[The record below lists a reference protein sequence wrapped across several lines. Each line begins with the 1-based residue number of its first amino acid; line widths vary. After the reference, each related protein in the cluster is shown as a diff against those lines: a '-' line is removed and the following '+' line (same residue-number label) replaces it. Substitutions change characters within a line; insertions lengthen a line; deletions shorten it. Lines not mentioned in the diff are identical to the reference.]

1 MRYASADLVSDGL
14 TALELLRAVLD
25 PVRLSVLAASVREP
39 ASVQDLA
46 KSLDVE
52 PKEIAI
58 AVGDLRSLEILDED
72 GVLNRDA
79 LATVGRSLPR
89 EHPDRGE
96 PVEGPWTERE
106 AVILGRF
113 FAGGRLVE
121 MPSARSKRRLVLEKL
136 ALMFEPGER
145 YAEYEVNFQIQ
156 LVHADYAAIRRYM
169 VDEGFMD
176 RADGVYW
183 RTGGR
188 YEAPVDADREPVVLA
203 TSIDGVSLVEYS
215 EIRTQQLINA
225 ANDPRIHRYMSDLFP
240 YPYEFEHATDWI
252 DSCMAESPP
261 NNFLIDIDGVL
272 CGGVDASPMSG
283 DKAGVAEIGWWVNPG
298 RWGRGIGSAAATALV
313 DHLFGDRE
321 LMRLWAPVMLPNA
334 ASAAVALKAGMVL
347 EGRASSAY
355 VKHGV
360 RYDELDFGITREQW
374 ANLRT
379 ANNSA

>member
-1 MRYASADLVSDGL
+1 VDLVSDGL
-14 TALELLRAVLD
+14 TPLELLRAVLD

-39 ASVQDLA
+39 VSVHDVA
-46 KSLDVE
+46 DRLDVE
-52 PKEIAI
+52 PKDI
-58 AVGDLRSLEILDED
+58 AVAIGDLRSLQILDEH

-79 LATVGRSLPR
+79 LAAVGRSLPR

-96 PVEGPWTERE
+96 PVEGPWTESE
-106 AVILGRF
+106 AMILGRF
-113 FAGGRLVE
+113 FAGGRLIEIPVV
-121 MPSARSKRRLVLEKL
+121 ASKRRLVMEKL

-145 YAEYEVNFQIQ
+145 YAEHEVNFKIQ

-169 VDEGFMD
+169 VDEGFLD

-188 YEAPVDADREPVVLA
+188 YEAPVDAHHEPVVLP

-215 EIRTQQLINA
+215 EDRTQQLVTA
-225 ANDPRIHRYMSDLFP
+225 ADDPRIHRYMSDLFP

-252 DSCMAESPP
+252 DFCMAEIPP

-272 CGGVDASPMSG
+272 CGGVGASPMSG
-283 DKAGVAEIGWWVNPG
+283 EKAGVAEIGWWLNPG
-298 RWGRGIGSAAATALV
+298 WWGRGIASAAAIALI

-321 LMRLWAPVMLPNA
+321 FMRLWAPVMLPNA
-334 ASAAVALKAGMVL
+334 ASASVALNAGMVL
-347 EGRASSAY
+347 EGTASSAY

-379 ANNSA
+379 ANESA